1 MARKKEPTAIAYR
14 VAKHSCWHRGVEYKV
29 GDILPPMSVPELNV
43 HLVNVELV
51 EVPAEPEAEPAVEVE
66 AKAMQDE
73 FDREVL
79 QAFGISGRKPNV

>member
-43 HLVNVELV
+43 HLINVELA
-51 EVPAEPEAEPAVEVE
+51 EVPPEPEAEPVVEVE
-66 AKAMQDE
+66 PEAD
-73 FDREVL
+73 V
-79 QAFGISGRKPNV
+79 